1 MIRLAEDKRRSREH
15 VSSTTSRSRL
25 SVTSDPKHGLPLEL
39 RGHRDLSP
47 GQSLG
52 LILLKSPDNTVAL
65 QLRYDRFDYPVKPER
80 AEMFA
85 AIRRRISTVT
95 GEAPLPAMPGC
106 SATG

>member
-1 MIRLAEDKRRSREH
+1 M
-15 VSSTTSRSRL
+15 
-25 SVTSDPKHGLPLEL
+25 
-39 RGHRDLSP
+39 
-47 GQSLG
+47 
-52 LILLKSPDNTVAL
+52 KSPDNTVAL